1 MHGHANALLLLLLLL
16 LQQDLGQRQFG

>member
-1 MHGHANALLLLLLLL
+1 MHGHANALLLLLL